1 MKKGG
6 IGGAKTITGLEF
18 ENRVDLLKRLAS
30 LPGYNVQGNE
40 ISYKGQHV
48 ATSLK
53 QRTLYKYL
61 ASNGINYLDYISKQ
75 LRPDEAIYVEASKTL
90 FVIEMKFQKTTGSVD
105 EKLQTCDFKKK
116 QYEKLMSP
124 LGIKVEYIYILSDW
138 FQHDT
143 YRDVKEYILSVG
155 CKYYVELLP
164 LAELGIPM
172 PVVEVDS
179 YVPQDVVV
187 SA

>member
-6 IGGAKTITGLEF
+6 IGGGKTITGLEF
-18 ENRVDLLKRLAS
+18 EDRVDLLKRLSS
-30 LPGYNVQGNE
+30 LPGYTVENDNVLYEGRT
-40 ISYKGQHV
+40 V
-48 ATSLK
+48 AVSLK
-53 QRTLYKYL
+53 KYKLYKFL
-61 ASNGINYLDYISKQ
+61 LEKGIDYTAHLSKK
-75 LRPDEAIYVEASKTL
+75 LLPDDAIFVKNFKTL
-90 FVIEMKFQKTTGSVD
+90 FVVEMKFQKTPGSVD

-138 FQHDT
+138 FQHDS

-172 PVVEVDS
+172 PVVEAGSD
-179 YVPQDVVV
+179 VPQDVVV